1 MQQKIRAKIGRE
13 QWEREARRKPTVGKG
28 QSERNT
34 PHRQKKIKHHF
45 TKRTKKRTKKG
56 VQPVLYRID
65 LSFLFMFG

>member
-13 QWEREARRKPTVGKG
+13 QWEREEGRKPTVGKG

-56 VQPVLYRID
+56 V
-65 LSFLFMFG
+65 